1 MNDRKWWYHK
11 PNLRLQPQ
19 KEKVREKD
27 KELSQV
33 YTEFEVP
40 VGASKQ
46 KPDTQERFLD
56 PEIQESSTYLAVK
69 VMGLSK

>member
-1 MNDRKWWYHK
+1 M
-11 PNLRLQPQ
+11 RLQPQ
-19 KEKVREKD
+19 KEKVREKE

-40 VGASKQ
+40 VGVSKQ
-46 KPDTQERFLD
+46 KPDTQKRFLD
-56 PEIQESSTYLAVK
+56 PEIQESPTYLAVK